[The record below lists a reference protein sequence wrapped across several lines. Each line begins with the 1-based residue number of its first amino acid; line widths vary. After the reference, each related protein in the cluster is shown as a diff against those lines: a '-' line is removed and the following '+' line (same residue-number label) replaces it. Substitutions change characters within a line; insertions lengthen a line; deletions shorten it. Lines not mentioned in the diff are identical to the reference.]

1 MKNLK
6 GTFILLLAAFIWGT
20 AFVTEQVLVI
30 LVERLHLMPVGI
42 LSGALFL
49 FIVIAI
55 LDMRK
60 YSDRY
65 DNPSENNYN
74 IYKKNYIIK
83 KKII

>member
-1 MKNLK
+1 
-6 GTFILLLAAFIWGT
+6 
-20 AFVTEQVLVI
+20 
-30 LVERLHLMPVGI
+30 MPVGI
-42 LSGALFL
+42 LSGHVFL

-74 IYKKNYIIK
+74 IYIRRTTLLIR
-83 KKII
+83 KII